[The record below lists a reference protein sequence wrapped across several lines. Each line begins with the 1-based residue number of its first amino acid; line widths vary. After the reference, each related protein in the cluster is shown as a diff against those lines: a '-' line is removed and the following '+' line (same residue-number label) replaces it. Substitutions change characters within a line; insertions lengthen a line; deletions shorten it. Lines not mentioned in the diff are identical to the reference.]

1 MKTKIIQIGNSKGI
15 RIPRHILEESGLK
28 GEIEI
33 EIKDK
38 KIILKS
44 SSGLRGGWET
54 AFQKMS
60 ENKDDVLLDKK
71 YLEHESHWDKEEWN
85 W

>member
-1 MKTKIIQIGNSKGI
+1 MRTKIIQIGNSKGI
-15 RIPRHILEESGLK
+15 RIPRYILEESGLK

-44 SSGLRGGWET
+44 SSGLREGWET

-60 ENKDDVLLDKK
+60 ENKDDILLDKE
-71 YLEHESHWDKEEWN
+71 YVEHESRWDKEEWS